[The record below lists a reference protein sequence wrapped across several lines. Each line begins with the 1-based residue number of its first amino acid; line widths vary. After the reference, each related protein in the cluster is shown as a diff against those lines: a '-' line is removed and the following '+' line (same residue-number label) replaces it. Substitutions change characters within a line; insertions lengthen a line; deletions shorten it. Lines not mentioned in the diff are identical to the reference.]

1 MLIALAIILLL
12 LILLTILRIGVT
24 AQYNEQGP
32 TVLAHIGPFFLKLY
46 PKRKKTIKHKSK
58 EIKDQL
64 VEEKKGGT
72 VEQLKELMPLI
83 CESLSRLK
91 RKLTVNHLTIYYLS
105 AGSDPAKT
113 AMNFGLASAGLGFL
127 TAVLENNFKIKK
139 RDVRTNLSFT
149 EEKSS
154 VYIRLKMS
162 LAIWEIVYIGWG
174 IIIQMG
180 KNAVTNTKNRR
191 VELNHGK
198 TSNQRSHGDNNAED
212 PGDG

>member
-1 MLIALAIILLL
+1 MLIALAIILFL
-12 LILLTILRIGVT
+12 LILLAFLRIGVT
-24 AQYNEQGP
+24 AEYNEHGP
-32 TVLAHIGPFFLKLY
+32 TILAHVGPFFLKVY
-46 PKRKKTIKHKSK
+46 PKRKKIIKHKSK

-64 VEEKKGGT
+64 VKEKKGGT

-91 RKLTVNHLTIYYLS
+91 RKLSVNHLTIYYLS

-113 AMNFGLASAGLGFL
+113 ALNFGLASAGLGFL
-127 TAVLENNFKIKK
+127 TAVLENNLNIKK

-149 EEKSS
+149 DVKSS
-154 VYIRLKMS
+154 VYIQLKMS

-174 IIIQMG
+174 IIIQIR
-180 KNAVTNTKNRR
+180 KNTVSNTKNRK

-198 TSNQRSHGDNNAED
+198 TSNKRSNGDNNAED